1 MTAQFTDWESVTACS
16 WMFPPAT
23 AVSSPPALTWAAC
36 EIRSPPA
43 LKLTLPPAVMLV
55 RSWLTPWLAKVMF
68 EPARFRP
75 VVLVS
80 AARVRF
86 PPAAKAAEP
95 VRLSLSA
102 SSVRSPALAACRL
115 LATLRPE
122 AWLRV
127 RLEAL

>member
-1 MTAQFTDWESVTACS
+1 MKGSQVNAQDLSLYSA
-16 WMFPPAT
+16 
-23 AVSSPPALTWAAC
+23 SSLTLSQASGLNVANNLQAA
-36 EIRSPPA
+36 SAGDLTLDA
-43 LKLTLPPAVMLV
+43 LKLN
-55 RSWLTPWLAKVMF
+55 LTG
-68 EPARFRP
+68 
-75 VVLVS
+75 S
-80 AARVRF
+80 
-86 PPAAKAAEP
+86 PAAKAAEP